1 MKKIVLFD
9 LDGTLTDSSEGI
21 LNSIRY
27 MLEKKGLAISDTETL
42 RSFIGPPL
50 ADSLK
55 ALYGISEAE
64 AQEAVESYRE
74 YYADQGIKQL
84 TVYPGVE
91 KMLTDLSED
100 YSLAITTSKPEFF
113 AEQVIENTGLTKYFT
128 GIFGADLAG
137 DRSKKADVIKYALEQ
152 LEGDTAVMVGDRKF
166 DILGAKDNQLKS
178 IGVLYGF
185 GDRQELAEA
194 GADLLV
200 EKALEIPLALQ
211 RLF

>member
-1 MKKIVLFD
+1 
-9 LDGTLTDSSEGI
+9 
-21 LNSIRY
+21 
-27 MLEKKGLAISDTETL
+27 
-42 RSFIGPPL
+42 
-50 ADSLK
+50 
-55 ALYGISEAE
+55 
-64 AQEAVESYRE
+64 
-74 YYADQGIKQL
+74 
-84 TVYPGVE
+84 VYPGVQ

-100 YSLAITTSKPEFF
+100 YSLAIATSKPEFF

-137 DRSKKADVIKYALEQ
+137 DRSKKADVITYALEQ

>member
-1 MKKIVLFD
+1 M
-9 LDGTLTDSSEGI
+9 
-21 LNSIRY
+21 
-27 MLEKKGLAISDTETL
+27 
-42 RSFIGPPL
+42 
-50 ADSLK
+50 
-55 ALYGISEAE
+55 
-64 AQEAVESYRE
+64 
-74 YYADQGIKQL
+74 
-84 TVYPGVE
+84 
-91 KMLTDLSED
+91 
-100 YSLAITTSKPEFF
+100 IT
-113 AEQVIENTGLTKYFT
+113 
-128 GIFGADLAG
+128 
-137 DRSKKADVIKYALEQ
+137 YALEQ

>member
-9 LDGTLTDSSEGI
+9 LDGTLTDSIEGI

-100 YSLAITTSKPEFF
+100 YSLAIATSKPEFF

-137 DRSKKADVIKYALEQ
+137 DRSKKADVITYALEQ

-194 GADLLV
+194 EADILV

>member
-100 YSLAITTSKPEFF
+100 YSLAIATSKPEFF

-152 LEGDTAVMVGDRKF
+152 LEGETAVMVGDRKF

>member
-91 KMLTDLSED
+91 KMLTDLSKD
-100 YSLAITTSKPEFF
+100 YSLAIATSKPEFF

-137 DRSKKADVIKYALEQ
+137 DRSKKADVITYALEQ

>member
-55 ALYGISEAE
+55 ALYEISEAE

-84 TVYPGVE
+84 TVYPDVE

-100 YSLAITTSKPEFF
+100 YSLAIATSKPEFF

-137 DRSKKADVIKYALEQ
+137 DRSKKADVITYALEQ

>member
-27 MLEKKGLAISDTETL
+27 MLKKKGLAISDTETL

-84 TVYPGVE
+84 TVYPDVE

-100 YSLAITTSKPEFF
+100 YSLAIATSKPEFF

-137 DRSKKADVIKYALEQ
+137 DRSKKADVITYALEQ

>member
-91 KMLTDLSED
+91 KMLTDLSVD
-100 YSLAITTSKPEFF
+100 YSLAIATSKPEFF

-137 DRSKKADVIKYALEQ
+137 DRSKKADVITYALEQ

>member
-1 MKKIVLFD
+1 V
-9 LDGTLTDSSEGI
+9 
-21 LNSIRY
+21 
-27 MLEKKGLAISDTETL
+27 
-42 RSFIGPPL
+42 
-50 ADSLK
+50 
-55 ALYGISEAE
+55 
-64 AQEAVESYRE
+64 
-74 YYADQGIKQL
+74 
-84 TVYPGVE
+84 
-91 KMLTDLSED
+91 
-100 YSLAITTSKPEFF
+100 IT
-113 AEQVIENTGLTKYFT
+113 
-128 GIFGADLAG
+128 
-137 DRSKKADVIKYALEQ
+137 YALEQ

>member
-1 MKKIVLFD
+1 
-9 LDGTLTDSSEGI
+9 
-21 LNSIRY
+21 
-27 MLEKKGLAISDTETL
+27 LAISDTETL

-84 TVYPGVE
+84 TVYPGVQ

-100 YSLAITTSKPEFF
+100 YSLAIATSKPEFF

-137 DRSKKADVIKYALEQ
+137 DRSKKADVITYALEQ